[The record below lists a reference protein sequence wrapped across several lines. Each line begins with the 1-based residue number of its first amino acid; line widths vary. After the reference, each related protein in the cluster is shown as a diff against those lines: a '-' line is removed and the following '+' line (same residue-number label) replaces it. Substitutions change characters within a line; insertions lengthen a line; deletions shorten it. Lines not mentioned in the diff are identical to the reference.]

1 MTAEQRAGPG
11 RTTGTDGVGPV
22 RTARGSASTPAGRA
36 LAPVLV
42 ALALLL
48 VASVVV
54 GIALG
59 PTTVPL
65 DDTVRYLHAAVT
77 GASIGSD
84 EVTAY
89 SIVWQVRT
97 PRVLLAVVVGAGL
110 SVVGTASQAM
120 VRNPL
125 ADPYVLGISSGASVG
140 ACLVAVFGLFAAL
153 GIYALSVA
161 AFAGALV
168 ASTLVFLAARSSA
181 GLTPLRLVL
190 TGVAMAYAF
199 QAVTSLLVF
208 LSPRGD
214 AARTILFW
222 TLGGLGTANW
232 TTLPVATA
240 VVTAGLVLLWRGS
253 RSLDVLS
260 MGDETSAS
268 LGVDAT
274 RFRRRLFLLTAGI
287 TGVLVAASGAIGFV
301 GLIMPHIVRMLVGS
315 SHRRVLAVAP
325 LVGGCFL
332 VWVDLLCRV
341 VVAPLELPI
350 GVVTSLIGVPV
361 FIALMRRR
369 GYLFGG
375 R

>member
-1 MTAEQRAGPG
+1 MTANPSTRLG
-11 RTTGTDGVGPV
+11 RTTEPGDTVVGKAAQGQSLV
-22 RTARGSASTPAGRA
+22 PAGRA
-36 LAPVLV
+36 LVPMIV
-42 ALALLL
+42 ALVLLL
-48 VASVVV
+48 VVSVVV

-59 PTTVPL
+59 PTSVPV
-65 DDTVRYLHAAVT
+65 DDTVRYIYAAIT
-77 GASIGSD
+77 GASISSD

-110 SVVGTASQAM
+110 SVVGAASQAM
-120 VRNPL
+120 VRNAL

-140 ACLVAVFGLFAAL
+140 ACLVAVFGMFATL
-153 GIYALSVA
+153 GIYALSAA
-161 AFAGALV
+161 AFGGAIV
-168 ASTLVFLAARSSA
+168 ASTLVYLAARSSS

-190 TGVAMAYAF
+190 TGIAMAYAF
-199 QAVTSLLVF
+199 QAITSLLVF

-232 TTLPVATA
+232 TTLPVATV
-240 VVTAGLVLLWRGS
+240 VVTVGLVLLWRSS
-253 RSLDVLS
+253 RSLDILS

-268 LGVDAT
+268 LGIDAT

-315 SHRRVLAVAP
+315 SHRRVLVVAP
-325 LVGGCFL
+325 LIGGCFL

-341 VVAPLELPI
+341 IVKPLELPI

-361 FIALMRRR
+361 FIALMRGR